1 MLVAGGATGA
11 GVTISVDTAALA
23 AQFKEII
30 NNDSFDTTALK
41 ADLDKLVLE
50 VKGNYGHRDD
60 AAVSGDVNYISLDRV
75 ENYTDLTAYDFF
87 TDSVGTDENYD
98 KTVYTATNNNVV
110 MVTYRHPTTGH
121 EVSFLLNFN
130 IYAVNVR
137 LADGSI
143 VTLDRY
149 EYKIL

>member
-1 MLVAGGATGA
+1 MLVAGPAAGA
-11 GVTISVDTAALA
+11 GITVSVDTEALA
-23 AQFKEII
+23 EQFKEII
-30 NNDSFDTTALK
+30 NNDSYDTTALK
-41 ADLDKLVLE
+41 ADLDALVLE
-50 VKGNYGHRDD
+50 VKGNFGHRED
-60 AAVSGDVNYISLDRV
+60 AAVPGDVNYVTLDRV
-75 ENYTDLTAYDFF
+75 ENYSDLTAYDFF
-87 TDSVGTDENYD
+87 TDSKGTDEDYD

-110 MVTYRHPTTGH
+110 MVTYKHPTTGH